1 METMEIIKI
10 VNAFCN
16 CVIALSVTAFIVFV
30 YGRSGTMAKLPKWEQ
45 TTIKVGLIT
54 IACGSLFN
62 FLTMSVPPITEVILN
77 IGLSIIFAWACIFH
91 YNYFIKQSKN
101 KKDGAEKQ

>member
-10 VNAFCN
+10 INAFCN

-45 TTIKVGLIT
+45 IIIKVGLIT
-54 IACGSLFN
+54 ISCGAFFN

-77 IGLSIIFAWACIFH
+77 IGLSILFFWACIFH
-91 YNYFIKQSKN
+91 YNHFIRKPNN
-101 KKDGAEKQ
+101 KKDGEKK